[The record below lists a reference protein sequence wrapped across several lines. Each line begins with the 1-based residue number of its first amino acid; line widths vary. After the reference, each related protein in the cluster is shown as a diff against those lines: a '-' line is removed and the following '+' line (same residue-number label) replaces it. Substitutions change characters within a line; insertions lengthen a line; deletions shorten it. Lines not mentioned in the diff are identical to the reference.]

1 MFPMIG
7 NAGDGD
13 TVMLSETQE
22 PGPADAVRQRVGR
35 LKIDGRSFI
44 DGRRSDARGEASFDL
59 IGVTDNIV
67 LTTIADAG
75 AEDVDRAVASA
86 RRAFDDGRWRSLAPS
101 QRGVILQRFADL
113 VAGEAETLG
122 LLDTIQMGMPAHIS
136 VPGIIAAADMIR
148 VSAELADAHT
158 DQIMPSAP
166 SALYMQIR
174 RPRGI
179 VAAITPWNY
188 PVHVALAKIAPAL
201 ATGNCV
207 ILKPSEIAP
216 LACLRLAD
224 LAIEAGV
231 PPGVFNALAG
241 TGQSAGRLLALH
253 HDVDCLAF
261 VGSTGT
267 GLQLMQYAGQSNMKA
282 LLLECGGKSPQIVM
296 DDCGD
301 PEALCDALVLGF
313 TSNSGQVCVSGS
325 RILLADHVHDTL
337 LPLLAERVSALTV
350 GHPFNPGTAL
360 APLAS
365 VQQAEKVRAYL
376 ALGERDGDC
385 VAHGT
390 NQSDNPAAVPPHLF
404 AVADPDCPLAQDEI
418 FGPVG
423 TVMRFR
429 TPAEAIRLANAT
441 RYGLSATIWSSD
453 VAAAHAMVPEL
464 RAGFV
469 MANAVARPG
478 DPGVR
483 YMSGEPRKMSGFG
496 ADGGALGMLSYTCVQ
511 AVGYHLK

>member
-1 MFPMIG
+1 MFG
-7 NAGDGD
+7 NAEDWEA
-13 TVMLSETQE
+13 VMLSESQK
-22 PGPADAVRQRVGR
+22 PGHDAMRQRVASVE
-35 LKIDGRSFI
+35 IDGRSFI
-44 DGRRSDARGEASFDL
+44 DGRRTNAQSDARFDV
-59 IGVTDNIV
+59 IGVADNTC
-67 LTTIADAG
+67 LATLADAG
-75 AEDVDRAVASA
+75 AEDVGDAVASA
-86 RRAFDDGRWRSLAPS
+86 RKAFDDGRWRNLAPS
-101 QRGVILQRFADL
+101 QRGLILRRFADL
-113 VAGEAETLG
+113 VTAEAETLG

-136 VPGIIAAADMIR
+136 VPGIVAAAELIR

-188 PVHVALAKIAPAL
+188 PVHVALAKIAPAM

-224 LAIEAGV
+224 LAAEAGV

-301 PEALCDALVLGF
+301 PEGLCDALVAGF

-325 RILLADHVHDTL
+325 RILLADSVYDAL
-337 LPLLAERVSALTV
+337 LPLLAEKVRALSV
-350 GHPFNPGTAL
+350 GHPLDPGTAL

-365 VQQAEKVRAYL
+365 IQQAEKVRAYVT
-376 ALGERDGDC
+376 LGERDGDC
-385 VAHGT
+385 VARGT
-390 NQSDNPAAVPPHLF
+390 DHSRNPAAVPAHLF
-404 AVADPDCPLAQDEI
+404 AIRDPGCQLAQDEI

-423 TVMRFR
+423 AVMRFG

-453 VAAAHAMVPEL
+453 VAATHAMVPEL

-469 MANAVARPG
+469 MANAVARPD

-496 ADGGALGMLSYTCVQ
+496 VDGGALGMLSYTCVQ